1 MAVHRA
7 KKIFSLCFKMK
18 QSALGK
24 VKRWA
29 RQSAEKSA
37 AKTKT

>member
-18 QSALGK
+18 QSVLGK

-29 RQSAEKSA
+29 RQSAEESA
-37 AKTKT
+37 AKTKN

>member
-18 QSALGK
+18 QSAFGK

-29 RQSAEKSA
+29 RQSAEESA